1 MFGEVSG
8 GAAVRS
14 GQPGHGGTMSDSDG
28 KILDA
33 FGAWLN
39 SLGSDAE
46 LLGSLLA
53 SSAVDDSEGPVDEGA
68 RKAAAGGLNYLFK
81 SLDLIPDGIDDIG
94 YLDDAFVLRVA
105 AAQALESGT
114 GARSSNAVSKLAAEN
129 DVVRDFLGET
139 YARLDRY
146 VTGLR
151 TGAARG
157 RTVQDILGSDEVLE
171 EFLEDVKGFAAA
183 YKAPT
188 FSRDPKNLIKLR
200 AFFDAKLPK

>member
-1 MFGEVSG
+1 MG
-8 GAAVRS
+8 
-14 GQPGHGGTMSDSDG
+14 DSDERF
-28 KILDA
+28 LDA
-33 FGAWLN
+33 FGAWLQA
-39 SLGSDAE
+39 LGRDAE
-46 LLGSLLA
+46 LLGGLLA
-53 SSAVDDSEGPVDEGA
+53 SEDLGEAA

-105 AAQALESGT
+105 AAQAV
-114 GARSSNAVSKLAAEN
+114 SSSSDVSKEAKQLAAEN
-129 DVVRDFLGET
+129 EVVRQFLGET
-139 YARLDRY
+139 YSRLDHY

-157 RTVQDILGSDEVLE
+157 RTVQDILGSEDVLE

-183 YKAPT
+183 YRAPS